1 MPHSIILRHF
11 KFKVIEIIRNI
22 ITLFFKLN
30 QNNVYYNIIHY
41 NNQNKQLYICSHF
54 TIHFHIISN
63 VSLIS
68 FNLFLINLSLFSLD
82 EIIIHTHAKQ
92 LTNTDA
98 HIYIMLAVKL
108 HSY

>member
-1 MPHSIILRHF
+1 MKCLLT
-11 KFKVIEIIRNI
+11 FKVIALIRNI
-22 ITLFFKLN
+22 IKLFFKLN
-30 QNNVYYNIIHY
+30 QNNAYYNIINY
-41 NNQNKQLYICSHF
+41 SNQNKQLYICSYF
-54 TIHFHIISN
+54 TTYVHIISN
-63 VSLIS
+63 VLLIS